1 MSTHQRTARVPA
13 ETSTGISAKIS
24 VERLREV
31 AASRFGIDE
40 FREGQLEAMAAAAGG
55 RDVLAVMPTGHGKSA
70 IYQVPGAA
78 LPGTAVVV
86 SPLIALQHDQVEAI
100 NEALGAEVAFAV
112 NSVVGARRER
122 AAWEAVERGDAKFL
136 FLAPEQLAREE
147 TTQRLA
153 AHPPS
158 LFVVDEAHCI
168 SSWGHD
174 FRPDYL
180 VLGEAVERLGRPAV
194 VALTAT
200 ASPHTRAEIV
210 DRLGLRDPLVLVHS
224 FDRPNIEL
232 RVVRHHQASDKR
244 RAVLDEV
251 AELVDPGLVYVATR
265 KETEAY
271 AAELLR
277 RGVRAEAYHAG
288 RKRSE
293 RNEVHARF
301 LADELDVVV
310 ATTAFGMGIDKPDV
324 RFVVHVD
331 IPDSLD
337 SYYQE
342 IGRAGRDGRPALAVL
357 HYRSEDLGLQ
367 QYFAG
372 AAPEQE
378 DLEEVFR
385 AVRRHGPVRAREL
398 REHTGLG
405 HRAQARALHLLEHSG
420 GVLARTQGYRAANGA
435 TPQAAVAAA
444 LAEAEAE
451 HRIDRSRIDMMRG
464 YAETDGC
471 RRDWLLNYFGE
482 ETDGWCGNCD
492 TCAEAGSAAEAAERA
507 AATPHGW
514 GIQTPVT
521 HREWGHGIVM
531 GAEPDRITVLF
542 DSVGYKELSLRL
554 IEEHEG
560 LLERGPGP
568 RQEGGS

>member
-1 MSTHQRTARVPA
+1 VSAARSADRRTAPVPA
-13 ETSTGISAKIS
+13 
-24 VERLREV
+24 ERLREV
-31 AASRFGIDE
+31 AASCFGIEE

-86 SPLIALQHDQVEAI
+86 SPLIALQHDQVETI
-100 NEALGAEVAFAV
+100 NEDLGAEVAFAV
-112 NSVVGARRER
+112 NSTVGARRER

-180 VLGEAVERLGRPAV
+180 VLKEAVDRLGRPAV

-232 RVVRHHQASDKR
+232 RVVRHHQAADKR

-251 AELVDPGLVYVATR
+251 SGLVGPGLVYVATR
-265 KETEAY
+265 RETEDY
-271 AAELLR
+271 AAELTR

-288 RKRSE
+288 RTRSE
-293 RNEVHARF
+293 RNEVHDRF
-301 LADELDVVV
+301 LGDELDVVV

-324 RFVVHVD
+324 RFVVHAD

-372 AAPEQE
+372 AVPEQE

-385 AVRRHGPVRAREL
+385 AVGRHGPVRAREL

-405 HRAQARALHLLEHSG
+405 PRAQARALHLLEHSG
-420 GVLARTQGYRAANGA
+420 GVLAQPEGYRAVDGVAPG
-435 TPQAAVAAA
+435 AAVAAA
-444 LAEAEAE
+444 LAEAGAQ

-471 RRDWLLNYFGE
+471 RRDWLLHYFGE
-482 ETDGWCGNCD
+482 ETGGWCGNCD
-492 TCAEAGSAAEAAERA
+492 TCAETGSAAEAAERA

-554 IEEHEG
+554 IEEHPG
-560 LLERGPGP
+560 LLERGPDEH
-568 RQEGGS
+568 EGEGA